1 MKTKRKH
8 SKVTFKPYQ
17 MDQLMLLPPSLDE
30 LIPEDHPV
38 RVVSAVVD
46 RIDMKRLVKAYKGGG
61 TSSYHPKMMIK
72 VIVYAYS
79 QGMFSCR
86 QMEKALEENI
96 HFMWLSG
103 GNRPD
108 HRTINRF
115 RSDKLKGLIKDV
127 FTEILILLAELGHV
141 KLEGYFVD

>member
-103 GNRPD
+103 GTDR
-108 HRTINRF
+108 I
-115 RSDKLKGLIKDV
+115 
-127 FTEILILLAELGHV
+127 TEQLTD
-141 KLEGYFVD
+141 FVQIS